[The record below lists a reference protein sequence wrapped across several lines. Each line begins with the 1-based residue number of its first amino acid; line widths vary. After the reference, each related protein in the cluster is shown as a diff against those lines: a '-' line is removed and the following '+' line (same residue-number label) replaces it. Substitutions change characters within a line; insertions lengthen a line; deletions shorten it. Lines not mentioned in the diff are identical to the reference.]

1 MKKLSILTKTLTGM
15 FLLATALTVTLP
27 TTTPPNPIPPNSTE
41 ENGNID
47 DKEKEQIGNEQKD
60 SEHSPC
66 SDLDE
71 PPILLQ

>member
-1 MKKLSILTKTLTGM
+1 MKKLSILTRTLTGM

-41 ENGNID
+41 ENDDI
-47 DKEKEQIGNEQKD
+47 DKEKGQIGNGEED

-71 PPILLQ
+71 PAILLQ